1 MNLQPWMRPEHLAP
15 GDTKSLHG
23 DWSGLE
29 LHTIR
34 STDDSFFETAFG
46 ALWAEFGAAGEME
59 QATVI
64 AERMKWNPSQMH
76 DGAALL
82 YAMQLITRDGEF
94 VAVRDHTAI
103 LLANE
108 PGAIVHLSHNL
119 VAPAWRRSGIAGW
132 LRALPVSTALEA
144 LAAAG
149 HPLNAP
155 ITLVGEMEHFNPS
168 NAATGIRLTAY
179 EKAGYKMVDPELVDY
194 WQPDFRDPQ
203 VIDQE
208 NGPKPIPLCLML
220 RRIDREHEEFISGG
234 EARQSVN
241 ALYKMYG
248 RGFRARDMKVVF
260 ETLKN
265 YPPAHSHIPLVPPTS
280 VQTSHPDEGRLLP
293 PIQKWK
299 TGFCAK

>member
-1 MNLQPWMRPEHLAP
+1 MSLLPWMRPEHLAP
-15 GDTKSLHG
+15 GDTKSLQG

-34 STDDSFFETAFG
+34 STDDPFFEAAFG
-46 ALWAEFGAAGEME
+46 ALWEEFGAAGEME
-59 QATVI
+59 QAGVI
-64 AERMKWNPSQMH
+64 AKRMKWHPSQMH

-82 YAMQLITRDGEF
+82 YAMQLITHNGEF

-103 LLANE
+103 LLENE

-132 LRALPVSTALEA
+132 MRALPVSTAHEA

-149 HPLNAP
+149 RPIDAP

-168 NAATGIRLTAY
+168 HAATEIRLTAY
-179 EKAGYKMVDPELVDY
+179 EKAGYKMVDPSLVDY
-194 WQPDFRDPQ
+194 RQPDFRDPQ

-208 NGPKPIPLCLML
+208 NGPQPIPLCLML
-220 RRIDREHEEFISGG
+220 RRIGREHEEFVSCA
-234 EARQSVN
+234 EVRQVVN

-248 RGFRARDMKVVF
+248 RSFRKQDMQAVF

-265 YPPAHSHIPLVPPTS
+265 YPPPHTRIRLVPPTS
-280 VQTSHPDEGRLLP
+280 ELKNP
-293 PIQKWK
+293 K
-299 TGFCAK
+299 

>member
-15 GDTKSLHG
+15 GDAKSLQG

-34 STDDSFFETAFG
+34 STADPFFQTAFK
-46 ALWAEFGAAGEME
+46 ALWEEFGAAGEME
-59 QATVI
+59 QEEVI
-64 AERMKWNPSQMH
+64 AERMKWNPSQMLE
-76 DGAALL
+76 GAALL
-82 YAMQLITRDGEF
+82 YAMQLITRNGEF

-103 LLANE
+103 LLENE

-149 HPLNAP
+149 RPIDAP
-155 ITLVGEMEHFNPS
+155 VTLVGEMEHFNPES
-168 NAATGIRLTAY
+168 EATGIRLTAY
-179 EKAGYKMVDPELVDY
+179 EKAGYKMVDPSLVDY
-194 WQPDFRDPQ
+194 RQPDFRDPQ
-203 VIDQE
+203 IIDQE
-208 NGPKPIPLCLML
+208 NGPQPIPLCLML
-220 RRIDREHEEFISGG
+220 RRIGKEHEEFISGA
-234 EARQSVN
+234 EVRQSVN

-248 RGFRARDMKVVF
+248 QGFRKQDMQAVL

-265 YPPAHSHIPLVPPTS
+265 YPPPHARIPLVRPTS
-280 VQTSHPDEGRLLP
+280 VPKNPKLAGDLSPLSLESP
-293 PIQKWK
+293 
-299 TGFCAK
+299 

>member
-1 MNLQPWMRPEHLAP
+1 MNLLPWMRPEHLAP

-29 LHTIR
+29 LHAIR
-34 STDDSFFETAFG
+34 STDDPFFETAFG

-59 QATVI
+59 QASVI
-64 AERMKWNPSQMH
+64 AERMKWHPSEMI

-82 YAMQLITRDGEF
+82 YAMLLITHNGEF

-119 VAPAWRRSGIAGW
+119 VAPAWRRSGVAGW
-132 LRALPVSTALEA
+132 LRALPVSTAREA
-144 LAAAG
+144 LAVADR
-149 HPLNAP
+149 PRDAP

-168 NAATGIRLTAY
+168 HAATEIRLTAY
-179 EKAGYKMVDPELVDY
+179 EKAGYKMVAPELVDY

-203 VIDQE
+203 VIDKE
-208 NGPKPIPLCLML
+208 NAPQPIPLCLML
-220 RRIDREHEEFISGG
+220 RRIGREREDFVSGA
-234 EARQSVN
+234 EVRQCVN

-248 RGFRARDMKVVF
+248 RGFRQQDMQAVL
-260 ETLKN
+260 ETLCY
-265 YPPAHSHIPLVPPTS
+265 YPSPDARIPLVPPTRA
-280 VQTSHPDEGRLLP
+280 VKNHLHP
-293 PIQKWK
+293 
-299 TGFCAK
+299 